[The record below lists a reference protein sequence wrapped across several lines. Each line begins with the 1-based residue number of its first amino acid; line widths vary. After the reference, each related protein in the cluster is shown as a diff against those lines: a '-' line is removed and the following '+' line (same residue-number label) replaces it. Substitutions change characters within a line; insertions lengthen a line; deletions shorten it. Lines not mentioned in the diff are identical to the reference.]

1 MVTLL
6 LDSTQLEVVLSPV
19 ERAVSFRRR
28 NVVVPREQIVKAQR
42 TDDAWTWLRGV
53 PSPGTYLPAAVAMGT
68 WKSAFG
74 QDFVV
79 IRRRRPS
86 VVIDLAGHEE
96 FERLILTTRHGVAL
110 LRALQLEDVADEP
123 EDVAVLAKPRK
134 PRVRPKR
141 PVVVPGAV

>member
-19 ERAVSFRRR
+19 ERAVSFHRG

-53 PSPGTYLPAAVAMGT
+53 PSPGTYLPAALAMGT

-86 VVIDLAGHEE
+86 VVIDLAGHDD

-123 EDVAVLAKPRK
+123 EDVAVLAKPRGK
-134 PRVRPKR
+134 KTRHKR
-141 PVVVPGAV
+141 PVIAPA